1 MSLYTLALFAHILG
15 ALGMFIGMGLQW
27 AVVFRLRLART
38 VDQVREWSG
47 LSRIAGRSGPVSGVL
62 ILAAGIYMTV
72 TSWSL
77 TAPWIVVSLVA
88 MLLMIGIGM
97 GVTARRLRAIGRATL
112 AGEADGAA
120 ISPDVARL
128 IQEPVLWVSAQMT
141 VGIAVGIVFLMTNKP
156 GLVASLV
163 AMAVALGLGLIA
175 GLATVRNR
183 QRSQGS
189 AAPQRVG
196 SIG

>member
-1 MSLYTLALFAHILG
+1 VSLYTLALIAHILG

-77 TAPWIVVSLVA
+77 TTPWIVVSLVA

-97 GVTARRLRAIGRATL
+97 GVTARRLRAIRRATL

>member
-1 MSLYTLALFAHILG
+1 
-15 ALGMFIGMGLQW
+15 
-27 AVVFRLRLART
+27 
-38 VDQVREWSG
+38 
-47 LSRIAGRSGPVSGVL
+47 
-62 ILAAGIYMTV
+62 
-72 TSWSL
+72 
-77 TAPWIVVSLVA
+77 
-88 MLLMIGIGM
+88 
-97 GVTARRLRAIGRATL
+97 
-112 AGEADGAA
+112 
-120 ISPDVARL
+120 
-128 IQEPVLWVSAQMT
+128 MT